1 VCKGYWRN
9 EAATREL
16 IDDEGWLHSGD
27 LGRLDED
34 GYLHITGRKKD
45 IIITAGGK
53 NLAPANLENDLK
65 QSRWISQAV
74 MYGDRR
80 PFPVAIVTLDPEE
93 ILPWAKEHGLPQDVS
108 ALAEDP
114 KVNDLVQGVL
124 DQANRKYAQVEQV
137 KKFKILPHDLSLE
150 TGELTPTMKVKR
162 NVVYDRYADVFDQ
175 LYAR

>member
-1 VCKGYWRN
+1 
-9 EAATREL
+9 
-16 IDDEGWLHSGD
+16 
-27 LGRLDED
+27 
-34 GYLHITGRKKD
+34 
-45 IIITAGGK
+45 
-53 NLAPANLENDLK
+53 
-65 QSRWISQAV
+65 